1 MTDTD
6 TDLGDD
12 TDTGVDGVEQRQL
25 ALFDTWSAE
34 LVDRLDDPTV
44 KRTIV
49 TYLRWGQQRR
59 LARAVVTDTLA
70 PWSTLA
76 ARQQTLRAV
85 EFLTW
90 ITDQQLGLDAV
101 DQHVIDAW
109 FAHGT
114 TTRIHTRHFLV
125 WAQQQ
130 RLIGRHLRFP
140 IITPS
145 TGNPMPA
152 SARDALAA
160 RLVDDATLTSDVR
173 VAGLLVALYA
183 QPVSRISRLQ
193 RRHIITTGPALR
205 LALGPDP
212 IEPVEPLA
220 ALLADLAAMLAG
232 PDDWLFPS
240 PRTGQP
246 ISPKTLGERLLR
258 HGVGRAARIAALHHL
273 IEHVPAPVL
282 ADLIGYNPNFIA
294 DRAASLATNWPS
306 YPAIRNRT
314 RPVGT

>member
-1 MTDTD
+1 MTDTATGSD
-6 TDLGDD
+6 AG
-12 TDTGVDGVEQRQL
+12 TGVAGGVEQRQL

-34 LVDRLDDPTV
+34 LVDRLADPTV

-90 ITDQQLGLDAV
+90 ITDQQLALDAV
-101 DQHVIDAW
+101 DQHTIDAW

-130 RLIGRHLRFP
+130 RLIARHLRFP
-140 IITPS
+140 IIVPS

-152 SARDALAA
+152 SARDALVA
-160 RLVDDATLTSDVR
+160 RLVDDTTITTDVR

-212 IEPVEPLA
+212 IEPVAPLA
-220 ALLADLAAMLAG
+220 ALLADRAAALAG
-232 PDDWLFPS
+232 PDDWLFPGQ
-240 PRTGQP
+240 RAGQP

-294 DRAASLATNWPS
+294 DRAASLATNWAS
-306 YPAIRNRT
+306 YPAIRHRT
-314 RPVGT
+314 RSAGT